1 MSPRHF
7 RYFLALISALTR
19 IRPLS
24 LAYNLAAYTAS
35 HVSLRE
41 EEMLLVRDRLTACA
55 PSISCNGN
63 PALWATAYRENM
75 GVAALNTYLFREMTP
90 DWLGR
95 RIHVLGEAHL
105 QSALSQNK
113 GLLILTAH
121 QHHLVF
127 LGVAMGLLGLKTN
140 PILLD
145 PSLTV
150 PDFLEPYMGRM
161 LGDSERLFN
170 GGRYL
175 IVDLQNQFIRQIY
188 RVFEAKEII
197 ISANDF
203 PNDLAP
209 KRRIDFPFLN
219 QNISIPYGSIK
230 IAVEHEVQIV
240 SAFLHWRGGD
250 QFVLSFTPIDSA
262 SVLDISATYTR
273 QLEQA
278 VKTDPGGWEGWKWG
292 ALFRTEAGSA

>member
-7 RYFLALISALTR
+7 HYYLALISALTR
-19 IRPLS
+19 VRPLS
-24 LAYNLAAYTAS
+24 LAYRLAAYTACNFS
-35 HVSLRE
+35 PRE
-41 EEMLLVRDRLTACA
+41 EEMLLVQDRLSACA
-55 PSISCNGN
+55 PSIACSGN
-63 PALWATAYRENM
+63 PALWATAYRKNM
-75 GVAALNTYLFREMTP
+75 GVAALNSYLFRDMTS
-90 DWLGR
+90 DWLGQ
-95 RIHVLGEAHL
+95 RIHVSGEAHL
-105 QSALSQNK
+105 QTALSKNK
-113 GLLILTAH
+113 GLLVLTAH

-127 LGVAMGLLGLKTN
+127 LGVAIGLLGLKTN

-145 PSLTV
+145 PSMTV
-150 PDFLEPYMGRM
+150 PDFLKPYMGRM

-175 IVDLQNQFIRQIY
+175 IVDLHNQFVRQLY
-188 RVFEAKEII
+188 RAFEAGEMI

-209 KRRIDFPFLN
+209 KRRFDFPFLN

-230 IAVEHEVQIV
+230 IAVEQGAQIV

-250 QFVLSFTPIDSA
+250 QFVLSFTPIDA
-262 SVLDISATYTR
+262 TSVSDISAAYTR

-292 ALFRTEAGSA
+292 ALFRTATGSA